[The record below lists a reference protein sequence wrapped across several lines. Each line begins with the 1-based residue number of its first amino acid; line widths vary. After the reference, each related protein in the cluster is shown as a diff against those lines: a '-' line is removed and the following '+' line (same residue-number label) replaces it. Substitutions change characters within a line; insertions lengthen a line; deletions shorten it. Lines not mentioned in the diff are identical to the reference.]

1 MTSRLNPKKILS
13 PTEMADKRTAVKVG
27 LTAAENAHIT
37 RQAQAL
43 GMDRSTLMRLRA
55 LGDPSTGVSAAAAP
69 ITLQTYQR
77 AVQAALAASRGCAPR
92 PIIEAIAAAVL
103 NTVYRPHV
111 KPQTQASQPARAA
124 HTDG

>member
-1 MTSRLNPKKILS
+1 MIFRLTSTKTLS
-13 PTEMADKRTAVKVG
+13 PTELADKRTAVKVG

-55 LGDPSTGVSAAAAP
+55 LGGPSAGVSAAAAP

-92 PIIEAIAAAVL
+92 PIIEAIAAAVI
-103 NTVYRPHV
+103 NAVHV
-111 KPQTQASQPARAA
+111 KPQTPSSHAARAA

>member
-1 MTSRLNPKKILS
+1 MS
-13 PTEMADKRTAVKVG
+13 EKRTAVKVG
-27 LTAAENAHIT
+27 LTPAENEHIT

-55 LGDPSTGVSAAAAP
+55 LGDPAVASNPVAAP
-69 ITLQTYQR
+69 LTLNGYHR

-92 PIIEAIAAAVL
+92 PIIEAIAAAVI
-103 NTVYRPHV
+103 
-111 KPQTQASQPARAA
+111 ASLHGKTKTTANQPAGAA

>member
-1 MTSRLNPKKILS
+1 MT
-13 PTEMADKRTAVKVG
+13 EKRTAVKVG

-55 LGDPSTGVSAAAAP
+55 LGDPSTGVRGSVAP
-69 ITLQTYQR
+69 LTLNAYHR
-77 AVQAALAASRGCAPR
+77 AVQAALVASCGCAPR
-92 PIIEAIAAAVL
+92 PIIEAVAAAVL
-103 NTVYRPHV
+103 NTVYQPYV
-111 KPQTQASQPARAA
+111 KPQTPATRSAGVA

>member
-1 MTSRLNPKKILS
+1 MS
-13 PTEMADKRTAVKVG
+13 EKRTAVKVG
-27 LTAAENAHIT
+27 LTQAENEHIT

-55 LGDPSTGVSAAAAP
+55 LGDPAVGSDAP
-69 ITLQTYQR
+69 ARALTINGYHR

-92 PIIEAIAAAVL
+92 PIIESIAASVITSL
-103 NTVYRPHV
+103 YGN
-111 KPQTQASQPARAA
+111 PQTTANQPAGAA

>member
-1 MTSRLNPKKILS
+1 MIFRLTSTKTLS
-13 PTEMADKRTAVKVG
+13 PTELADKRTAVKVG

-55 LGDPSTGVSAAAAP
+55 LGGLSAGVSAAAAP

-92 PIIEAIAAAVL
+92 PIIEAIAAAVI
-103 NTVYRPHV
+103 NAVHV
-111 KPQTQASQPARAA
+111 KPQTPSGHAAGAA

>member
-1 MTSRLNPKKILS
+1 L
-13 PTEMADKRTAVKVG
+13 TEKRTAVKVG
-27 LTAAENAHIT
+27 LTPAENEHIT

-55 LGDPSTGVSAAAAP
+55 LGDPAVSPNASAAP
-69 ITLQTYQR
+69 LTLKSYHR

-92 PIIEAIAAAVL
+92 PIIEAIAAAVIASL
-103 NTVYRPHV
+103 YGKT
-111 KPQTQASQPARAA
+111 QTPTAQPATAA

>member
-92 PIIEAIAAAVL
+92 PIIEAIAAAVI
-103 NTVYRPHV
+103 NAVHV
-111 KPQTQASQPARAA
+111 KPQTPSSQSAGAA

>member
-1 MTSRLNPKKILS
+1 MS
-13 PTEMADKRTAVKVG
+13 EKRTAVKVG

-55 LGDPSTGVSAAAAP
+55 LGDPAVGAGGSVAP
-69 ITLQTYQR
+69 LTLNAYHR
-77 AVQAALAASRGCAPR
+77 AVQAALSASCGCAPR
-92 PIIEAIAAAVL
+92 PIIEAVAAAVL
-103 NTVYRPHV
+103 NTVY
-111 KPQTQASQPARAA
+111 KPTTNAQTQTTPNQPAGNA

>member
-1 MTSRLNPKKILS
+1 MT
-13 PTEMADKRTAVKVG
+13 DKRTAVKVG
-27 LTAAENAHIT
+27 LTAEENAHIT

-55 LGDPSTGVSAAAAP
+55 LGDPAVAANAAAAP
-69 ITLQTYQR
+69 LTLKTYQN

-92 PIIEAIAAAVL
+92 PIIEAIAAAVI
-103 NTVYRPHV
+103 NAVHV
-111 KPQTQASQPARAA
+111 KPQTAQSQPTGVA

>member
-1 MTSRLNPKKILS
+1 MT
-13 PTEMADKRTAVKVG
+13 EKRTAVKVG
-27 LTAAENAHIT
+27 LTPDENAHIT

-55 LGDPSTGVSAAAAP
+55 LGDPAVGAGGSVAP
-69 ITLQTYQR
+69 LTLNAYHR

-92 PIIEAIAAAVL
+92 PIIEAIAASVL
-103 NTVYRPHV
+103 NTVYQHHV
-111 KPQTQASQPARAA
+111 KPQTQTSQPAGAA

>member
-1 MTSRLNPKKILS
+1 LT
-13 PTEMADKRTAVKVG
+13 DKRTAVKVG
-27 LTAAENAHIT
+27 LTADENAHIT

-55 LGDPSTGVSAAAAP
+55 LGDPAVAANAAAAP
-69 ITLQTYQR
+69 LTLQTYHR

-92 PIIEAIAAAVL
+92 PIIEAIAAAVI
-103 NTVYRPHV
+103 NAVHV
-111 KPQTQASQPARAA
+111 KPQTQAGRTAGTA

>member
-69 ITLQTYQR
+69 ITLQTYHR

-92 PIIEAIAAAVL
+92 PIIEAIAAAVI
-103 NTVYRPHV
+103 NAVHV
-111 KPQTQASQPARAA
+111 KPQTPSSQSAGAA

>member
-1 MTSRLNPKKILS
+1 L
-13 PTEMADKRTAVKVG
+13 ADKRTAVKVS

-55 LGDPSTGVSAAAAP
+55 LDDPSTGVSAAAAP
-69 ITLQTYQR
+69 ITLQTYQN

-92 PIIEAIAAAVL
+92 PIIEAIAAAVI
-103 NTVYRPHV
+103 NAVHV
-111 KPQTQASQPARAA
+111 KPQTPSSQSARAA
-124 HTDG
+124 HTYG